1 MKRNLLASTL
11 VCLGCAAGA
20 FAIFAQ
26 ERRPDSPPRGVGPD
40 QLPPGGFG
48 PPGFGPPGMGPP
60 GFVPPGFVPPG
71 MGPVNDSI
79 LRLLSLEEVRK
90 EISLSEEQKGKC
102 QEIET
107 KAARTIE
114 ETMRSIDFPGLFE
127 ASEEERQKAFQRMR
141 EANEKSNREAADRI
155 RELVSKEQWLR
166 LEQLQL
172 QRRGI
177 HALGDKQ
184 IHDALH
190 LEGKQRDEL
199 KKLFD
204 IAPPPGGLF
213 GFGFGGPGRPGGE
226 FGGRGPGPQG
236 NEANPELEA
245 KALAILSTD
254 QKEAW
259 KKLIGASFT
268 FPAPQRMG
276 PPMGEQRKI
285 LAKFD
290 SDTDGKLNRE
300 ERIAAR
306 EFLKM
311 QPSGGRGPGGFGGMR
326 GPRGGGPGP
335 GGPGGGRG
343 FGPPGTGNLEP
354 ATPGPKVS
362 VSDVKSYPDE
372 PLYSDR
378 VIRTLFLNFESD
390 DWEAEL
396 ADFNN
401 TDVELPANLT
411 VDGKEY
417 SSIGVHFRGQSS
429 FGMVPAGHKRSL
441 NLSMDFTNAEQKL
454 YGRKTL
460 NLLNSHEDPSFL
472 HTVLYLEAAQKY
484 TLAPVANF
492 VHVVINGES
501 WGLYSNAEQF
511 NKEFIE
517 TRFNTS
523 KGTRWKVPG
532 SPGARGG
539 LEYVGDDLAAYKRTF
554 EIKSKESEEAWKA
567 LVELCRVLNTT
578 PTEELPKKIE
588 PILDV
593 EGALHFLALDIAL
606 INSDGYWTRASD
618 YCLYRDTKGVFHV
631 VVHDANETLKPG
643 MGPGMGGPGMG
654 GPGMG
659 GPGMGGP
666 GMGGPGMGGPGRGG
680 RVGPP
685 GSEPRGGGGFGGFG
699 FGGPGGGPGGSGR
712 SPVELDPL
720 TGLEDASKPLRS
732 KLLAVPEYRK
742 RYLEIVKK
750 INEEILGGDYL
761 KKRLEH
767 YVPLIEPYVQKD
779 TRKLSSY
786 EAFQKAVSLEPSNGG
801 SNGREMSLID
811 FAGGRYRYL
820 KDYKEA
826 KQGER

>member
-1 MKRNLLASTL
+1 M
-11 VCLGCAAGA
+11 
-20 FAIFAQ
+20 
-26 ERRPDSPPRGVGPD
+26 
-40 QLPPGGFG
+40 
-48 PPGFGPPGMGPP
+48 GM
-60 GFVPPGFVPPG
+60 
-71 MGPVNDSI
+71 
-79 LRLLSLEEVRK
+79 EEVRK
-90 EISLSEEQKGKC
+90 EITLTEQQMGKLR
-102 QEIET
+102 EIEM
-107 KAARTIE
+107 KATQAVDAS
-114 ETMRSIDFPGLFE
+114 MRDVDFPGLFE
-127 ASEEERQKAFQRMR
+127 ASEEDRQRAFQRIR
-141 EANEKSNREAADRI
+141 DANDKSNREATDRI
-155 RELVSKEQWLR
+155 RELISKEQWTR

-172 QRRGI
+172 QRRGAR
-177 HALGDKQ
+177 ALADRQ
-184 IHDALH
+184 IHDSLQ

-204 IAPPPGGLF
+204 AGPPAGGFF

-226 FGGRGPGPQG
+226 GGGRGPGQQG
-236 NEANPELEA
+236 MDANPELET
-245 KALAILSTD
+245 KALAILTAT

-259 KKLIGASFT
+259 KKLLGASFA

-276 PPMGEQRKI
+276 PPMGENRKV

-290 SDTDGKLNRE
+290 ADTDGKLNRE
-300 ERIAAR
+300 ERTAAR
-306 EFLKM
+306 EFLKT
-311 QPSGGRGPGGFGGMR
+311 QPTGGRGPGGFGGMR
-326 GPRGGGPGP
+326 GPRGGGPGGGGP
-335 GGPGGGRG
+335 GGGGPGGGGPGGGGPGGGGRG
-343 FGPPGTGNLEP
+343 FGPPGMGNLEP

-362 VSDVKSYPDE
+362 ISDVKSFPDE

-378 VIRTLFLNFESD
+378 VIRTLFLTFESD

-401 TDVELPANLT
+401 TDVEVPANLT

-417 SSIGVHFRGQSS
+417 PSIGVHFRGQSS

-441 NLSMDFTNAEQKL
+441 NLSMDFSDKEQQL

-517 TRFNTS
+517 ERFKTS

-554 EIKSKESEEAWKA
+554 QIKSKDSEEAWRA
-567 LVELCRVLNTT
+567 LVELCKVLNTT
-578 PTEELPKKIE
+578 PVEELPTKIE

-593 EGALHFLALDIAL
+593 DGALHFLALDIAL
-606 INSDGYWTRASD
+606 INGDGYWTRASD
-618 YCLYRDTKGVFHV
+618 YSLYRDTKGVFHV
-631 VVHDANETLKPG
+631 AVHDANETLKPA
-643 MGPGMGGPGMG
+643 MGPGMG

-680 RVGPP
+680 RGAPP
-685 GSEPRGGGGFGGFG
+685 GEERRGETDRREPRGAPG
-699 FGGPGGGPGGSGR
+699 FGGPGGGLFAGR

-720 TGLEDASKPLRS
+720 SGLEDASKPLRS
-732 KLLAVPEYRK
+732 KLLAVPQYRK

-750 INEEILGGDYL
+750 INEEILGGDFL
-761 KKRLEH
+761 TKRLEH
-767 YVPLIEPYVQKD
+767 YVPMIEPYVQKD
-779 TRKLSSY
+779 TRKLTSY
-786 EAFQKAVSLEPSNGG
+786 EAFRKAVSLEPSNTA
-801 SNGREMSLID
+801 NGREMSLLD
-811 FAGGRYRYL
+811 FARGRYRYL
-820 KDYKEA
+820 KEYKDTA
-826 KQGER
+826 LTER